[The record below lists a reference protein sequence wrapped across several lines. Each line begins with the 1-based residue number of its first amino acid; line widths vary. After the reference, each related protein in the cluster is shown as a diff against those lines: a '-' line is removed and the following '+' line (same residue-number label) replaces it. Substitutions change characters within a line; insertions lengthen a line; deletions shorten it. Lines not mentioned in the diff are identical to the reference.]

1 MLTTPSPT
9 LGHYTKSTT
18 KELLSKIKIHH
29 EEFTA
34 LLKLARN
41 AENSFKITK
50 P

>member
-18 KELLSKIKIHH
+18 KDLLGAKEIHH

-41 AENSFKITK
+41 DENSFKITK